1 MGVVNAANSREHK
14 LPSFE
19 KMSALAEEPPRR
31 ISSFSPQVS
40 QENGD
45 RKPSLRELPS
55 YRKEAN
61 QALNRREDLK
71 SLSQRLSSN
80 RDLLNADPST
90 KPWLKF
96 RSISRTENLTKVRED
111 AGQAFPIEEGTFT
124 ATPATVV
131 TPTSPN
137 GNGLTSWR
145 SRNISSDAS
154 SEINS
159 LNDSFDGG
167 NNEG

>member
-1 MGVVNAANSREHK
+1 MGVVIATNSREHK
-14 LPSFE
+14 LPSFQ
-19 KMSALAEEPPRR
+19 MSALAQEPPR
-31 ISSFSPQVS
+31 FSPQVS
-40 QENGD
+40 QENGE
-45 RKPSLRELPS
+45 RKPSLREMPS
-55 YRKEAN
+55 YREEAN
-61 QALNRREDLK
+61 KALNRREDLK

-90 KPWLKF
+90 KLWLKF
-96 RSISRTENLTKVRED
+96 RSISHTENLTKVRED

-124 ATPATVV
+124 ATPATV

-137 GNGLTSWR
+137 GNGTPLTSWR

-159 LNDSFDGG
+159 LN
-167 NNEG
+167 